1 MKSSDNHLNNFK
13 SRPFTNRWMY
23 KAWINTQN
31 DMYFGNYLTQAF
43 FLNHN
48 MFYQGIFSEL
58 GIVGDS
64 IKCGPCH

>member
-1 MKSSDNHLNNFK
+1 
-13 SRPFTNRWMY
+13 MY

-58 GIVGDS
+58 GIVGDN